1 MTTRKYRLVGADGQV
16 TWSTTPGLLGG
27 NRQSCIY
34 GRLDCPAARRA
45 LDRGGYVHVRVFF
58 ADEATAIA
66 AGFRPCAVCMPD
78 EYRRWKAQAT
88 GDQPARVTVR
98 TQDGVREAIG
108 QSSEAR
114 YNLHQSGA
122 RSPDCDI

>member
-1 MTTRKYRLVGADGQV
+1 MTEQLYRLLGADGRP
-16 TWSTTPGLLGG
+16 TLSTTPGLLGG
-27 NRQSCIY
+27 NRQSRIY
-34 GRLDCPAARRA
+34 GRLDCPAAQRA
-45 LDRGGYVHVRVFF
+45 LGRGGYVRVRVFF

-66 AGFRPCAVCMPD
+66 AGFRPCAVCMAD

-98 TQDGVREAIG
+98 AQDEVCEAIAL
-108 QSSEAR
+108 SSEAR

-122 RSPDCDI
+122 RSPNSDI